1 MNQWVGLV
9 GFAVGVVAAI
19 SGMLVGAYI
28 QDQASRRR
36 DGR

>member
-9 GFAVGVVAAI
+9 GFVVGVVAAI
-19 SGMLVGAYI
+19 AGMMVGAYI
-28 QDQASRRR
+28 EDNVSRRR